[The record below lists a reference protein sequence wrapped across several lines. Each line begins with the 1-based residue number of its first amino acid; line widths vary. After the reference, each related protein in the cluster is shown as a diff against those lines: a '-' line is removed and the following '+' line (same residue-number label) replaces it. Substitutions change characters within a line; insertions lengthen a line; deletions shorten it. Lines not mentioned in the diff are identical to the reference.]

1 MVQEKSMISFII
13 PVYNSEKTIGQ
24 CLESVLSQKGEKE
37 VIVVYT
43 PSKDRTLEIIKKFK
57 GIEIIVCK
65 KTGPAAARN
74 LGLERA
80 KGEYIACVDSDCV
93 LPERWAEKAVNLLK
107 DKKLAG
113 VGGPGISKEK
123 SLVSR
128 ALDALLFGVHK
139 NVKKKY
145 VLSLATMDVMYRRSA
160 IEGLRFDESLI
171 TGEDPEFNFRL
182 GKRGYKLLFSRELWV
197 YHYHPATLGGLLKK
211 WYNYGKQYPLPFF
224 RHKKMSAGFFARVF
238 YFPLLLIWVLLSFF
252 NQVFLF
258 VLFVQVFLLFLM
270 YFYIGIKTCS
280 GRVLLVF
287 PFVHTLKQL
296 AQVFGIWVGV
306 VKRLKKK
313 SV

>member
-1 MVQEKSMISFII
+1 MISFIV
-13 PVYNSEKTIGQ
+13 PAYNSEKTIEK
-24 CLESVLSQKGEKE
+24 CLESILSQSGKKE
-37 VIVVYT
+37 VLVVYT
-43 PSKDRTLEIIKKFK
+43 PSKDRTLEILKKIQ
-57 GIEIIVCK
+57 GIRILVSRK
-65 KTGPAAARN
+65 PGPAPARN
-74 LGLERA
+74 LGLKNA
-80 KGEYIACVDSDCV
+80 KGKYIAFIDSDCI
-93 LPERWAEKAVNLLK
+93 LPRNWAQKA
-107 DKKLAG
+107 KKFLENPEIAG

-123 SLVSR
+123 SLVSQ

-145 VLSLATMDVMYRRSA
+145 VLSLATMDVMYRKDA
-160 IEGLRFDESLI
+160 IQGLRFDESLL

-182 GKRGYKLLFSRELWV
+182 RKRGYKLLFSRELWV
-197 YHYHPATLGGLLKK
+197 YHYHPVTLRGVLKK

-224 RHKKMSAGFFARVF
+224 RHKKMSPEFFARVF

-306 VKRLKKK
+306 VKRLKK
-313 SV
+313 SL